1 MGNWR
6 HTLAGLIIVPLM
18 FVTAQAASGARQ
30 YKIIM
35 MMGNVRVA
43 AGGTVHAA
51 SFNEKLSGGE
61 TIITGSGSF
70 ADISMGG
77 KGYMRIQENSKVAL
91 ASLKKRSDDPDLDME
106 NGNVIVIMSKLKKD
120 DSYGVKTSTNV
131 ASVRGTMFQVAGD
144 EAASEINVF
153 SGTVLVNPVSNGE
166 IQRQIAEMVT
176 EGRSLSLNRDLVMDL
191 MAKKKTMKLS
201 EIRREVRDSF
211 MKQIREIQA
220 TPDYKNQ
227 SAELRREI
235 DDRIRKF
242 KQELKDRKLDPDSLK
257 EKIRNERE
265 RQKSEMKRIRDEMRG
280 K

>member
-6 HTLAGLIIVPLM
+6 HALAGLIIVPLM